1 MTRRRY
7 RRPHRAARR
16 DETEESVT
24 MQIIL
29 LLSTYVRI
37 CIAVEQRE
45 ASFAWTLVD
54 GAAIAAGRGEHLGLV
69 LAQQRVKG
77 NTEYIRTVIL
87 LNMSA

>member
-7 RRPHRAARR
+7 RRPHRAARQ
-16 DETEESVT
+16 DEWKS
-24 MQIIL
+24 QL
-29 LLSTYVRI
+29 QCKYFPLGTYVRI

-54 GAAIAAGRGEHLGLV
+54 GAAIAAGRGEHLRLI

-77 NTEYIRTVIL
+77 NAEYIRTVIL
-87 LNMSA
+87 LDMSA